1 MEEFGKFKRRNFILL
16 AISCATVMICQ
27 SLLPLVI
34 SIHSEGF
41 SEGLKNC
48 LDVFSWVILW
58 RPIYDLL
65 FEWNPYLK
73 DILLLHKLATAE
85 VIIIDSKK
93 SAEPDQPLKYN
104 KRNGM
109 ELSESLTLESLLSNR
124 IHDICLTLAF
134 HLPRLVQLSGKPGG

>member
-1 MEEFGKFKRRNFILL
+1 MYAIQRHFALKKAIRLEEFCKFKRRNYILL

-27 SLLPLVI
+27 SLLPLLN
-34 SIHSEGF
+34 SQHTESF
-41 SEGLKNC
+41 YEGLKNC

-93 SAEPDQPLKYN
+93 SAETDQPFKYN
-104 KRNGM
+104 KRNGR

-124 IHDICLTLAF
+124 IDNI
-134 HLPRLVQLSGKPGG
+134 